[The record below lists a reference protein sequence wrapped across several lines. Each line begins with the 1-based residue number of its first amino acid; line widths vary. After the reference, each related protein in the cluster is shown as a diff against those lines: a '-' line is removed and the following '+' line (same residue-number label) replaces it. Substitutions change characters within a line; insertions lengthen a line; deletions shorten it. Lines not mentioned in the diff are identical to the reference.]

1 MKFKYKSYSVELT
14 LLTIEY
20 PPFPC
25 EKGERAV
32 MTWQVII
39 DDDNEPLI
47 KKGSKR
53 EVIEKVKKYIRNLEP
68 LFDRHEEDF

>member
-1 MKFKYKSYSVELT
+1 MKFKYRSYSFELT

-39 DDDNEPLI
+39 DDDNGPLI

-53 EVIEKVKKYIRNLEP
+53 EVIEKVKKYIRSLEP
-68 LFDRHEEDF
+68 LFDEHEEDF